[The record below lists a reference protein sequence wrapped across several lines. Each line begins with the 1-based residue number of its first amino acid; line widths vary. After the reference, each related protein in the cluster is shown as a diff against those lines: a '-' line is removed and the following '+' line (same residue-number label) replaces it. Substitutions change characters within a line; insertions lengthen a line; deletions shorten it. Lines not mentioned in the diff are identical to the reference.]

1 MTTASTTRN
10 IYIVEDRSCWISTP
24 EGFDPEQDLV
34 LTFDFSLWHLIRS
47 MGGRAE
53 FLDSLST
60 QAENQ
65 SNNFV
70 IQNYLRHWY
79 LDENGEDIFRHQNIN
94 FGPSL
99 LLEIWNDVVDEV
111 RLSLCLSVVSNTS
124 FEKLFLISPSERL
137 QNFVSD
143 MGISAEVH
151 NADRDLGSAVY
162 YFPIQ
167 QWLNSKFSHSSPL
180 LRFSE
185 FVLNKRAQGVFV
197 LLRLGILGTKKK
209 NIFIHEYHP
218 TRDILSHF
226 QQSRNYRVFQ
236 GDISRSRGIKG
247 LLLRDIPIPLY
258 GRPSDYT
265 RKSEELARDFLSR
278 SSSSIVT
285 TNGQDLT
292 LRVKDLI
299 YRRLNTVL
307 PKYLQSLSSISR
319 NFNTM
324 NLSLI
329 VLISNLGRIPS
340 LLHCVSRG
348 SDIPSYL
355 VINGM
360 LLSDF
365 TDDSKMATHINAYS
379 ESIKD
384 NYFSQQRNVF
394 ALGDPRMDRYAKIRR
409 KAPERDRPVVTIGTS
424 GFNPVDLNSNLAVE
438 FQFLAEVLTA
448 MQEATHG
455 NFQPRVVLKCRENN
469 YKHQYQSFVSEYFSS
484 MEVDITSEVSIDEVL
499 SKSDLYISI
508 SSQTIFQAAA
518 MGVRTIYHQSDR
530 ELMHT
535 PFDGKSEIITTSDV
549 SSLRDALRDFASGSS
564 RFDLFL
570 DKSVLEK
577 YIGPLDGHNLR
588 RNLDFIENLVTRN
601 G

>member
-1 MTTASTTRN
+1 VTIASATRN
-10 IYIVEDRSCWISTP
+10 IYIVEDRSCWIRMP
-24 EGFDPEQDLV
+24 ENFDLEQDLV

-70 IQNYLRHWY
+70 IQDYLRHWY
-79 LDENGEDIFRHQNIN
+79 QDGNGEDIFKYQNIN

-111 RLSLCLSVVSNTS
+111 RLALCLSVVSNTL
-124 FEKLFLISPSERL
+124 FERLFLISPSERL
-137 QNFVSD
+137 QDFVSY
-143 MGISAEVH
+143 MGLSAEVH
-151 NADRDLGSAVY
+151 NVARDLSSTVY

-167 QWLNSKFSHSSPL
+167 KWLNSKFSHSSLL
-180 LRFSE
+180 LRLSE
-185 FVLNKRAQGVFV
+185 FLLNKRAQSVFV
-197 LLRLGILGTKKK
+197 LLRLGFLSTKKK
-209 NIFIHEYHP
+209 NIFVHEYHP
-218 TRDILSHF
+218 TRDILSHL
-226 QQSRNYRVFQ
+226 QRNNNYRVFQ

-247 LLLRDIPIPLY
+247 LLLGDIPIPLY
-258 GRPSDYT
+258 GRPDDYT
-265 RKSEELARDFLSR
+265 RKAKELAEDFFSR
-278 SSSSIVT
+278 SSSGIVT
-285 TNGQDLT
+285 TTGQDLT
-292 LRVKDLI
+292 IRIRNLI
-299 YRRLNTVL
+299 SKRLIGVL
-307 PKYLQSLSSISR
+307 PKYLQSLSSINR
-319 NFNTM
+319 NFNAM
-324 NLSLI
+324 NLDLI
-329 VLISNLGRIPS
+329 ILISNLGRIPS
-340 LLHCVSRG
+340 LLHCLSSG
-348 SDIPSYL
+348 SDTPSYL

-365 TDDSKMATHINAYS
+365 TDDSKFATHINAYS
-379 ESIKD
+379 ESIRD
-384 NYFSQQRNVF
+384 NYFSQQRNVV
-394 ALGDPRMDRYAKIRR
+394 ALGDPRMDRYAKIPS
-409 KAPERDRPVVTIGTS
+409 KAPERNRPVVTIGTS

-448 MQEATHG
+448 IQFETNG
-455 NFQPRVVLKCRENN
+455 DFQPRIVLKCRENN

-484 MEVDITSEVSIDEVL
+484 MEVDLSSEVSIDAVL

-535 PFDGKSEIITTSDV
+535 PFDGKSEIISTSDV
-549 SSLRDALRDFASGSS
+549 SSMRITLRDFASGSS
-564 RFDLFL
+564 KFDLFL

-577 YIGPLDGHNLR
+577 YIGPLDGRNLQ

>member
-24 EGFDPEQDLV
+24 EDFDPEHDLV

-70 IQNYLRHWY
+70 IQNYLRRWY
-79 LDENGEDIFRHQNIN
+79 LDENVEDIFIHQNIN

-137 QNFVSD
+137 QNFVSY

-151 NADRDLGSAVY
+151 HADRDLGSAVY

-258 GRPSDYT
+258 GRPSDYS
-265 RKSEELARDFLSR
+265 RKSEELARDFLSH

-307 PKYLQSLSSISR
+307 PKYLQSLSSINR

-455 NFQPRVVLKCRENN
+455 DFQPRVVLKCRENN

-484 MEVDITSEVSIDEVL
+484 MEVDIASEVSIDEVL

-549 SSLRDALRDFASGSS
+549 SSLRDALRDFAWGSS

>member
-1 MTTASTTRN
+1 MIIASTTRN
-10 IYIVEDRSCWISTP
+10 IYIVEDRKSWIGTP
-24 EGFDPEQDLV
+24 ENFDFEQDLV

-79 LDENGEDIFRHQNIN
+79 LDGNGEDIFRYQEID

-99 LLEIWNDVVDEV
+99 LLEIWNDVVYEV
-111 RLSLCLSVVSNTS
+111 RLALCLSAVSNTS
-124 FEKLFLISPSERL
+124 FEKLFLISPSEKL
-137 QNFVSD
+137 QDFVTY
-143 MGISAEVH
+143 MGLSAEVH
-151 NADRDLGSAVY
+151 HADRDLGSAVY

-167 QWLNSKFSHSSPL
+167 EWLKSKFSHSSFL

-185 FVLNKRAQGVFV
+185 LVLNKRAQSVFL

-226 QQSRNYRVFQ
+226 QKNRDYRVFQ

-258 GRPSDYT
+258 GRPNDYT
-265 RKSEELARDFLSR
+265 RKSEELVKDFFSR
-278 SSSSIVT
+278 SSSRIVT
-285 TNGQDLT
+285 TTGQDLT
-292 LRVKDLI
+292 VRIRDLI
-299 YRRLNTVL
+299 CKRLISVL
-307 PKYLQSLSSISR
+307 PNYLRSLSSINR
-319 NFNTM
+319 NFSAM
-324 NLSLI
+324 NLNLI

-340 LLHCVSRG
+340 LLHCVSRR

-355 VINGM
+355 IINGM

-379 ESIKD
+379 ESIRD
-384 NYFSQQRNVF
+384 NYFSQQGNVV
-394 ALGDPRMDRYAKIRR
+394 ALGDPRMDRYAKVPS
-409 KAPERDRPVVTIGTS
+409 KAPERNRPVVTIGTS

-448 MQEATHG
+448 IQLETNG
-455 NFQPRVVLKCRENN
+455 GFQPRVVLKCRENN

-484 MEVDITSEVSIDEVL
+484 MEVNLSSEVSIDAVL

-518 MGVRTIYHQSDR
+518 MGVRTVYHQSDR
-530 ELMHT
+530 EVMHT

-549 SSLRDALRDFASGSS
+549 PSLRSALRDFASGSS
-564 RFDLFL
+564 KFDLFL
-570 DKSVLEK
+570 EKSILEK
-577 YIGPLDGHNLR
+577 YIGPLDGRNLY

>member
-1 MTTASTTRN
+1 VTTASTTRH

-24 EGFDPEQDLV
+24 ENFDPEQDLV

-79 LDENGEDIFRHQNIN
+79 LDENGEDIFRHQNTN

-137 QNFVSD
+137 QDFVSY
-143 MGISAEVH
+143 MGLSAEVH
-151 NADRDLGSAVY
+151 NADRDSGSAVY

-167 QWLNSKFSHSSPL
+167 EWLDSKFSHTSPL

-197 LLRLGILGTKKK
+197 LLRLGLLKTKKK
-209 NIFIHEYHP
+209 NVFIHEYHP
-218 TRDILSHF
+218 TRDLLFYF
-226 QQSRNYRVFQ
+226 QKNKKYRVFQ
-236 GDISRSRGIKG
+236 GDISRARGLRG

-258 GRPSDYT
+258 GRAGAFVK
-265 RKSEELARDFLSR
+265 KSEELAEDFISR
-278 SSSSIVT
+278 SSARIIT
-285 TNGQDLT
+285 TTGQDLT
-292 LRVKDLI
+292 LRIRSLI
-299 YRRLNTVL
+299 GRRLTDFL
-307 PKYLQSLSSISR
+307 PKYLQSLSSINK
-319 NFNTM
+319 NFNLM
-324 NLSLI
+324 NLDLI
-329 VLISNLGRIPS
+329 VLISNLGRMPS
-340 LLHCVSRG
+340 LIHCVSRN

-365 TDDSKMATHINAYS
+365 TDDSKFATHINAYS
-379 ESIKD
+379 ASIRD
-384 NYFSQQRNVF
+384 NYFSLQRNVV
-394 ALGDPRMDRYAKIRR
+394 ALGDPRMDRYATIPSK
-409 KAPERDRPVVTIGTS
+409 KPATNRPIVTIGAS

-438 FQFLAEVLTA
+438 FQFLDEVLTA
-448 MQEATHG
+448 IQLET
-455 NFQPRVVLKCRENN
+455 NRDFQPKVVVKCRPNN
-469 YKHQYQSFVSEYFSS
+469 YRHLYQAFVDEYFSI
-484 MEVDITSEVSIDEVL
+484 MDVAITNEISIDEVL

-518 MGVRTIYHQSDR
+518 IGVPTIYHQSDR

-535 PFDGKSEIITTSDV
+535 PFNGKSEMVTTSDV
-549 SSLRDALRDFASGSS
+549 SSLRLAIRDFSSGSS
-564 RFDLFL
+564 KFDLFIN
-570 DKSVLEK
+570 KSVLEK
-577 YIGPLDGHNLR
+577 YIGPLDGHNLQ
-588 RNLDFIENLVTRN
+588 RNLDFIENLLTRN